1 MKNTLLTNIKDI
13 GNIRLSDVADITVI
27 DNAEDNYA
35 KVNGNDAI
43 ILSVSKS
50 STAGTSSVSKR
61 CDQKIRELTKEDKN
75 LRIVSLMDQGDYI
88 KIIINSVLSNLIFG
102 ALLAVL
108 VLMLFL
114 KDVRPTVVV
123 AFSIPLSVLFTIVL
137 MYFTNITMNIISL
150 SGLALGVGMLVDNS
164 IVVIE
169 NIYRLR
175 NKGVPAARAAVMGAN
190 QVAGAIFSSTLT
202 TICVFLPI
210 IFTDGLT
217 RSIMQDMCLTIAYSL
232 SDGSTKYECNCS

>member
-1 MKNTLLTNIKDI
+1 MLFRSIIQSCRIKVGDEYNNIKELKNTLLTNIKDI

-75 LRIVSLMDQGDYI
+75 LRIVSLIDQGDYI
-88 KIIINSVLSNLIFG
+88 KIIIYSVLSNLIFG

-123 AFSIPLSVLFTIVL
+123 AFSIPLSVLPL
-137 MYFTNITMNIISL
+137 
-150 SGLALGVGMLVDNS
+150 
-164 IVVIE
+164 
-169 NIYRLR
+169 LR
-175 NKGVPAARAAVMGAN
+175 RIP
-190 QVAGAIFSSTLT
+190 
-202 TICVFLPI
+202 
-210 IFTDGLT
+210 
-217 RSIMQDMCLTIAYSL
+217 
-232 SDGSTKYECNCS
+232 